1 MRWAI
6 NSRNETLLKIIK
18 KKGVAGV
25 YNMRICGRHFTD
37 DMYINT
43 ARLELTLCMYRY
55 SLLNVLSSDVKI
67 DYI

>member
-6 NSRNETLLKIIK
+6 NSRNDTILMIIK

-37 DMYINT
+37 DMYVNSI
-43 ARLELTLCMYRY
+43 RLELRLYTYIY
-55 SLLNVLSSDVKI
+55 SIIVILS
-67 DYI
+67 YLM